1 MTLSEIRKKKE
12 PEHPGVAARQAGD
25 RPHPG
30 PRLYVTVGVLLALGE
45 ASEVAMF
52 YSGLPQWPTV
62 AVLVALM
69 VVNFS
74 MVVLW
79 FMHLLYDDRFLSSL
93 FVGGLVLTGALFVV
107 VLATL
112 GSGLF

>member
-1 MTLSEIRKKKE
+1 MTLSEIRGKKE
-12 PEHPGVAARQAGD
+12 PGHPEESARRAGE

-30 PRLYVTVGVLLALGE
+30 PRLYVTIGVILALGE

-52 YSGLPQWPTV
+52 YAGLPQWPTV

-69 VVNFS
+69 VVNFF

-79 FMHLLYDDRFLSSL
+79 FMHLLFDNSFLSSL

-107 VLATL
+107 VLAIL
-112 GSGLF
+112 GAGLF